1 MSRVHVIAVIQAKP
15 GRRAEVLEA
24 FNANVPAVH
33 AEDGCIEYGAAVD
46 AEAGAIQ
53 TKYGEDTF
61 VVDHGSKTR
70 VVDFE
75 QDADLFLIE
84 TGASGFAE
92 LELHEKRNGDL
103 VVKYEGDQVV
113 RIKDAEAGDF
123 DQHDFMF
130 G

>member
-1 MSRVHVIAVIQAKP
+1 MLR
-15 GRRAEVLEA
+15 GGDGDDVL
-24 FNANVPAVH
+24 
-33 AEDGCIEYGAAVD
+33 DGGWGKDRLIGGA
-46 AEAGAIQ
+46 
-53 TKYGEDTF
+53 GEDTF
-61 VVDHGSKTR
+61 VVDHGSKTK